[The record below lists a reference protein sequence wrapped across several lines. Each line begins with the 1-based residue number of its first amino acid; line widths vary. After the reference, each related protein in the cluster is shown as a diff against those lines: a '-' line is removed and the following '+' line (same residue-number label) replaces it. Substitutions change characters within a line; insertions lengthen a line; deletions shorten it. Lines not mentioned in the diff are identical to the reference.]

1 LFLLYCFYIMMKKG
15 VLALSV
21 IKNFQNTCM
30 VANTFLFVCLFV
42 CFAKCCFYIMMKK
55 GVLSLSVI
63 KDFQNTCMVAN
74 IFVFFCLFVFLNTAF
89 I

>member
-1 LFLLYCFYIMMKKG
+1 
-15 VLALSV
+15 
-21 IKNFQNTCM
+21 
-30 VANTFLFVCLFV
+30 
-42 CFAKCCFYIMMKK
+42 MMKK

-74 IFVFFCLFVFLNTAF
+74 MFVCLFVCLFVFLNTAF